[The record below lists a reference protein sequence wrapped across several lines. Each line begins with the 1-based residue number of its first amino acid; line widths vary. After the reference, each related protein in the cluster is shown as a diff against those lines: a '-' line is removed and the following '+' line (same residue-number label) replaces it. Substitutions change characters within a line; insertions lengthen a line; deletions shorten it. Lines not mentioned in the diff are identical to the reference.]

1 MELVIATRNEGKIS
15 EIQRLL
21 DVPDLVLRTFRDF
34 DEWPD
39 PEESGDTLEENARIK
54 ARAVCEHFGLPAM
67 ADDSG
72 LMVEYLDGRPGVH
85 SSRYAGPEGDSLKNI
100 DRLLKELKGVEEK
113 ERSAFFE
120 CVIVLALPDGSM
132 KTARG
137 RCEGRILTRRR
148 GSGGFGYD
156 PVFLPR
162 GYGRSMAELTT
173 EEKNAI
179 SHRGKALR
187 SIRSVIDKL
196 GS

>member
-15 EIQRLL
+15 EIRRLL
-21 DVPDLVLRTFRDF
+21 DVPNLVLRTFRDF